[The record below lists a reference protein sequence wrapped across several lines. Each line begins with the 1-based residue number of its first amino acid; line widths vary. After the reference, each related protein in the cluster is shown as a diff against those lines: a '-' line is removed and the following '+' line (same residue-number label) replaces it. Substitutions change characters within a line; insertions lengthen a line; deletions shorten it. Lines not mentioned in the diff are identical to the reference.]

1 MEILAPAGGREQLIA
16 AVYSGADAVYLGTKG
31 FNARR
36 KADNFGEDELKKAV
50 AFCHGRG
57 VRVHVTVNTLVT
69 DSELSALWDTVRE
82 VAESGADAVILQDM
96 AATALFREHVPD
108 LPRHAS
114 TQMSIHNAEG
124 ARLAQEMGFSRVI
137 LARELSLREIREI
150 REAVDIELECFV
162 HGALCMGFSGQCLLS
177 AFLGERSGNR
187 GLCAQPCRL
196 DFRAGERN
204 YALSLKDACLIPYCR
219 ELAEAGVSSLKIEGR
234 LRRPE
239 YVAAAVDACRKA
251 LAGEKP
257 DLGDLERVFSRSG
270 FTDGYL
276 RGKRDLSMFGRRTEE
291 DKADSAA
298 VLGRLSGLYR
308 RENSRVDVDMAL
320 TLKPG
325 QGVTLTVSDGLR
337 QITVSG
343 PEPEPVR
350 TQAPEFRSQL
360 ARTGGTPFR
369 MRELELDAAP
379 GWTAKLNPLRREAL
393 DRLLE
398 AREQT
403 EPWPVTGEFHPLP
416 PDRNKAQPKPREK
429 DGISLAEFA
438 SADANKSGIIFRE
451 DMRLEKNTAH
461 GADCASE
468 ASAGSEVQSP
478 PLEARRSGF
487 ERKIA
492 QPKLRLR
499 FETKEQFF
507 DLPEAEAFYLPV
519 EELDEELTERF
530 GPKLI
535 GELPRLVFP
544 GGAEAL
550 REKLRTLQAAG
561 LRTLCAGNP
570 GTVLLAREL
579 GFRVSGGFD
588 LNVLNSRALE
598 EWAALGV
605 EETLLSPEIR
615 LAGADKL
622 GGRIPRG
629 IVAYGSLPLMLFRCC
644 PMQGKKGCG
653 SCDGRRQLTDRQGEK
668 LTVLC
673 HRKQYSSLLNPVPL
687 YVSDRDLRGLDFQ
700 LAYFTT
706 EDARTCR
713 SVAARMAAGEPFES
727 KRTLGPYYRSML

>member
-1 MEILAPAGGREQLIA
+1 MEVLAPAGGREQLIA

-36 KADNFGEDELKKAV
+36 KADNFGEDELKQAV

-69 DSELSALWDTVRE
+69 DSELPALWDTVRE
-82 VAESGADAVILQDM
+82 VAESGADAVILQDL
-96 AATALFREHVPD
+96 AAAALFREHVPD

-124 ARLAQEMGFSRVI
+124 ARLAQELGFSRVI
-137 LARELSLREIREI
+137 LARELSLAEIRRI
-150 REAVDIELECFV
+150 RDAVDIELECFV
-162 HGALCMGFSGQCLLS
+162 HGALCMGVSGQCLLS

-196 DFRAGERN
+196 DFRAGDRG

-251 LAGEKP
+251 LAGEEP

-308 RENSRVDVDMAL
+308 RENSRVRVDMAL
-320 TLKPG
+320 KLKPG
-325 QGVTLTVSDGLR
+325 EPVELAVSDGQR
-337 QITVSG
+337 SVTVTG
-343 PEPEPVR
+343 PAPEPVR
-350 TQAPEFRSQL
+350 SQALDLRGQL
-360 ARTGGTPFR
+360 KRTGGTPFFLG
-369 MRELELDAAP
+369 ELALDADP

-393 DRLLE
+393 DKLLE

-403 EPWPVTGEFHPLP
+403 APWPVKGEFQPP
-416 PDRNKAQPKPREK
+416 APDRNK
-429 DGISLAEFA
+429 
-438 SADANKSGIIFRE
+438 
-451 DMRLEKNTAH
+451 
-461 GADCASE
+461 
-468 ASAGSEVQSP
+468 
-478 PLEARRSGF
+478 
-487 ERKIA
+487 A

-507 DLPEAEAFYLPV
+507 DLPEAEALYLPI
-519 EELDEELTERF
+519 EELDGELTEAY
-530 GPKLI
+530 GPRLI

-544 GGAEAL
+544 GGEKAL
-550 REKLRTLQAAG
+550 EEKLRALGERG

-570 GTVLLAREL
+570 GTVRLGRRL
-579 GFRVSGGFD
+579 GFRISGGFD
-588 LNVLNSRALE
+588 LNILNSRALS
-598 EWAALGV
+598 EWASLGV
-605 EETLLSPEIR
+605 CETLLSPEIR
-615 LAGADKL
+615 LAGVEKL
-622 GGRIPRG
+622 GGSIPRG
-629 IVAYGSLPLMLFRCC
+629 IVAYGHLPLMLYRCC
-644 PMQGKKGCG
+644 PMQGRTGCLG
-653 SCDGRRQLTDRQGEK
+653 CDGRRQLTDRQGEK
-668 LTVLC
+668 FTVLC
-673 HRKQYSSLLNPVPL
+673 HRKQFSSLLNPVPL
-687 YVSDRDLRGLDFQ
+687 YVSDRDLRGLDYQ
-700 LAYFTT
+700 LGYFTT
-706 EDARTCR
+706 EDAGTCR
-713 SVAARMAAGEPFES
+713 AVAVKMAAGAPFES
-727 KRTLGPYYRSML
+727 RRTLGPYYRSML